1 MKRRPLLLLLGLL
14 GCGRHADA
22 PTGEAPPA
30 DVYSND
36 TSDNQG
42 FVPNPDFVPQVP
54 AYAIKRSKLSLEGEV
69 LVVEGDAQTVSTG
82 GPNVFGISQDN
93 QVAIVQR
100 VLSEYPDVFDT
111 IQIYTTFIDEA
122 HAGTAYYQSIRNSVA
137 GIGVNSF
144 NGRAGWGLPPTGGR
158 LSGFSNMNS
167 MLMWGGGSF
176 DGLNRIAGSYH
187 AVIAQELS
195 HRWLFRMKFDL
206 GDGNGDHDD
215 LIGRDDAHWSRLA
228 HSEGS
233 VQDGQSWEKIGDRLF
248 ENRGTDLG
256 FAPLDLYAM
265 GFIAADEVP
274 EFFYLTDAVFN
285 GDMLTK
291 TSRVPL
297 GARVS
302 ADDNPVTI
310 EDVIRAMGPRNPP
323 VDTEDPYYRAAFVLV
338 TAPGEPR
345 NSWVPHLRQLQ
356 DVARDFPESWRMW
369 TRGSSAICTKV
380 SERCPEPVIGL
391 AGHVIEDGNDGLLAP
406 GEDFELGLSIINH
419 GVGTTRNVMVELEP
433 VGAGA
438 TLSGGPITVPEVG
451 EGQTVALPE
460 RFSVT
465 VSSTI
470 ACGDTI
476 AFSARFITEEG
487 PIFRG
492 LLTLG
497 VGTKRL
503 RIDPLD
509 EAPDWTVDPDGDDT
523 AFLGQWA
530 LGEPEFASALGVVT
544 QPREDHTP
552 GESKLSFHT
561 GPSLM
566 SSFSANDVDGGFTT
580 LQSPPF
586 ALRDTRDPKL
596 VFYYWR
602 VAANFAVRPMEM
614 LGGDTALVVQASDD
628 GGASWTE
635 LGRFEEQTDE
645 WTRAELRIRDAVDLT
660 NRVMFRF
667 VVADDTMNGTVEAGI
682 DDVEVVDFLDE
693 CEIEMPMMMDAGV
706 TRPPTGGDDREGG
719 GCTAAGSASPL
730 ALVLLGLF
738 FLRRRR

>member
-1 MKRRPLLLLLGLL
+1 MKRRALLLLLGLL
-14 GCGRHADA
+14 GCGRPGDV
-22 PTGEAPPA
+22 PTSEAPPA
-30 DVYSND
+30 DVYAND

-42 FVPNPDFVPQVP
+42 FVPNPDFIPEVPT
-54 AYAIKRSKLSLEGEV
+54 YAIQKSKLSLEGEI

-82 GPNVFGISQDN
+82 GPNVFGITQDN
-93 QVAIVQR
+93 QVAIVQE
-100 VLSEYPDVFDT
+100 VLSQYPDVFDT
-111 IQIYTTFIDEA
+111 IQIYTTFVDEA

-144 NGRAGWGLPPTGGR
+144 NGRAGWGLDPLQGR

-176 DGLNRIAGSYH
+176 DGLNQITGSYH

-195 HRWLFRMKFDL
+195 HRWLFKMLFDL
-206 GDGNGDHDD
+206 GDGNGDRDD
-215 LIGRDDAHWSRLA
+215 LLGRDEAHWSRLA

-233 VQDGQSWEKIGDRLF
+233 VQDGQSWEKVGDGLF
-248 ENRGTDLG
+248 VNRGTDLG

-265 GFIAADEVP
+265 GFIPASEVP
-274 EFFYLTDAVFN
+274 AFFFLTDAVFD

-302 ADDNPVTI
+302 AEDTPVTI
-310 EDVIRAMGPRNPP
+310 DDVIRAMGPRNPP

-345 NSWVPHLRQLQ
+345 NSWVPHLRELQ
-356 DVARDFPESWRMW
+356 EVGRDFPESWRIW

-406 GEDFELGLSIINH
+406 GEDFQLGLSIINH
-419 GVGTTRNVMVELEP
+419 GVGTARNVMVELEP
-433 VGAGA
+433 IDAGA
-438 TLSGGPITVPEVG
+438 SLSGGPISVPEVG
-451 EGQTVALPE
+451 EGQTAALPSN
-460 RFSVT
+460 FAVT
-465 VSSTI
+465 VSSTV

-476 AFSARFITEEG
+476 AFRARFITEEG
-487 PIFRG
+487 PIFTEQ
-492 LLTLG
+492 LTLG
-497 VGTKRL
+497 VGTKQL

-509 EAPDWTVDPDGDDT
+509 EAPDWTVDPDGADT

-544 QPREDHTP
+544 QPREDHSP

-566 SSFSANDVDGGFTT
+566 GSFSANDVDGGFTT

-596 VFYYWR
+596 VFWYWR
-602 VAANFAVRPMEM
+602 LATNFAVRPMEP
-614 LGGDTALVVQASDD
+614 LGSETALVIQASDD
-628 GGASWTE
+628 GGSSWTE
-635 LGRFEEQTDE
+635 LGRIEEETEE
-645 WTRAELRIRDAVDLT
+645 WTRAELSIRDAVELT

-667 VVADDTMNGTVEAGI
+667 VVADESMSGTVEVGI
-682 DDVEVVDFLDE
+682 DDVEIVDFLDE
-693 CEIEMPMMMDAGV
+693 CDIGEPMMMDAGV
-706 TRPPTGGDDREGG
+706 VTRPKTPDEREG
-719 GCTAAGSASPL
+719 GCTAAGSASPV
-730 ALVLLGLF
+730 ALLLLGLF